1 MPRIGH
7 ISGRIKSEQMN
18 NYKIV
23 DTHSHLCDPIFDS
36 DRAEVIERAMNAG
49 VSAIFTVGENLSDA
63 MLNIELAEKYPELMP
78 AAGLYPTCL
87 DIDQAEALASFIRRE
102 KNNLIAIGEVGLDF
116 WVVKEESERD
126 IQRKIFSDF
135 IELSIELG
143 LPVNVHS
150 RSAGRHAVEML
161 LEHGAQKVQ
170 LHAFDGKASAAM
182 PAVEAGY
189 FFSIPPSIVRSRQK
203 QKLVKH
209 LPISCLLIET
219 DSPVLGPYPKK
230 RNEPSNAVI
239 SIDAIAEIKNIR
251 REEVIES
258 VFENTCR
265 LYSKLRARS

>member
-1 MPRIGH
+1 
-7 ISGRIKSEQMN
+7 MN

-230 RNEPSNAVI
+230 R
-239 SIDAIAEIKNIR
+239 
-251 REEVIES
+251 
-258 VFENTCR
+258 
-265 LYSKLRARS
+265 

>member
-1 MPRIGH
+1 
-7 ISGRIKSEQMN
+7 MN

-230 RNEPSNAVI
+230 RNEPANAVI

>member
-1 MPRIGH
+1 
-7 ISGRIKSEQMN
+7 MN

-170 LHAFDGKASAAM
+170 LHAFDGKVSAAM

-230 RNEPSNAVI
+230 RNEPANAVI